1 MRVLCA
7 AVMIALLAG
16 PAYAQDPI
24 QRAGEADK
32 VKTEQEKAADRE
44 AERAYKRSL
53 GNIPDKG
60 PTDPWG
66 AVRSDNSPP
75 KMAPKNPSKSAA
87 KSAPSNPG
95 KTSGTPN

>member
-16 PAYAQDPI
+16 PAYAQDAI
-24 QRAGEADK
+24 QRAGEPDK
-32 VKTEQEKAADRE
+32 VKTEQQKAADRA
-44 AERAYKRSL
+44 AERAYKNSL

-66 AVRSDNSPP
+66 TMRSDGTPP
-75 KMAPKNPSKSAA
+75 KTAKDAPKSAA
-87 KSAPSNPG
+87 KSPASKPTKS
-95 KTSGTPN
+95 SVTPN